1 MYYKDADMSRDKE
14 VGVKS
19 LLGYKLKK
27 TQHALRLHMDE
38 ALRALDLTTPQYAVL
53 AQLELKPGASNAAL
67 ARSAFITAQTM
78 HGIVSNLEK
87 RHLVKRKSDPQHGR
101 ILCTELTSKGMQVVQ
116 QAHNII
122 SKVEAIMTSTIAEDN
137 KVLLEKLLLECF
149 NNLHTGR
156 GNPDSEDH

>member
-1 MYYKDADMSRDKE
+1 
-14 VGVKS
+14 

-38 ALRALDLTTPQYAVL
+38 VLRSLDLTTPQYAVL

-87 RHLVKRKSDPQHGR
+87 RDLIQRKSDASHGR
-101 ILCTELTSKGMQVVQ
+101 ILCTELTEQGREVVA
-116 QAHNII
+116 QAHDMIRT
-122 SKVEAIMTSTIAEDN
+122 VESRMLGTVSQKHQE
-137 KVLLEKLLLECF
+137 LLKRLLLECF
-149 NNLHTGR
+149 NNL
-156 GNPDSEDH
+156 NNDAQYS

>member
-1 MYYKDADMSRDKE
+1 MSISKE
-14 VGVKS
+14 INVAG

-38 ALRALDLTTPQYAVL
+38 ALRSLDLTTPQYAVL

-87 RHLVKRKSDPQHGR
+87 RGLVQRKSDASHGR
-101 ILCTELTSKGMQVVQ
+101 ILCTELTDQGHKVVA
-116 QAHNII
+116 QAHDMIRAVE
-122 SKVEAIMTSTIAEDN
+122 SRMLATVSSEHKVF
-137 KVLLEKLLLECF
+137 LEKLLLQCF
-149 NNLHTGR
+149 NNLQ
-156 GNPDSEDH
+156 

>member
-1 MYYKDADMSRDKE
+1 MSIDKE
-14 VGVKS
+14 IGVKG

-78 HGIVSNLEK
+78 HGIVANLEK
-87 RHLVKRKSDPQHGR
+87 RGLIQRKSDPQHGR
-101 ILCTELTSKGMQVVQ
+101 VLRAELTDQGHKVLINAHDMIRDVESGMLATVSTEH
-116 QAHNII
+116 QA
-122 SKVEAIMTSTIAEDN
+122 
-137 KVLLEKLLLECF
+137 LLEKLLLECF
-149 NNLHTGR
+149 NNL
-156 GNPDSEDH
+156 

>member
-1 MYYKDADMSRDKE
+1 MSIDKE
-14 VGVKS
+14 VGVRS

-38 ALRALDLTTPQYAVL
+38 ALRSIDLTTPQYAVL

-87 RHLVKRKSDPQHGR
+87 RGLVERKSDTSHGR
-101 ILCTELTSKGMQVVQ
+101 ILCTELTDQGHKVVA
-116 QAHNII
+116 QAHDMIRA
-122 SKVEAIMTSTIAEDN
+122 VESRMLATVSREH
-137 KVLLEKLLLECF
+137 KVLLEKLLIECF
-149 NNLHTGR
+149 NNLQ
-156 GNPDSEDH
+156 

>member
-1 MYYKDADMSRDKE
+1 MSRDKE

-53 AQLELKPGASNAAL
+53 AQLELKPGISNAAL

-87 RHLVKRKSDPQHGR
+87 RGLIQRKNDASHGR
-101 ILCTELTSKGMQVVQ
+101 ILCTELTDQGHKIVA
-116 QAHNII
+116 QAHDMIRA
-122 SKVEAIMTSTIAEDN
+122 VEARMLATVGEEHKA
-137 KVLLEKLLLECF
+137 LLEKLLVECF
-149 NNLHTGR
+149 NNLQ
-156 GNPDSEDH
+156 

>member
-1 MYYKDADMSRDKE
+1 MSSDKE
-14 VGVKS
+14 IGVKS

-38 ALRALDLTTPQYAVL
+38 ALRALYLTTPQYAVL

-87 RHLVKRKSDPQHGR
+87 RGLVQRKNDVSHGR
-101 ILCTELTSKGMQVVQ
+101 ILCTELTDQGHKIVVQ
-116 QAHNII
+116 AHDMIRA
-122 SKVEAIMTSTIAEDN
+122 VESRMLSTVSGEH

-149 NNLHTGR
+149 NNLNNG
-156 GNPDSEDH
+156 DMD

>member
-1 MYYKDADMSRDKE
+1 MSMGE
-14 VGVKS
+14 EIGVKG

-53 AQLELKPGASNAAL
+53 AQLELKPGISNAAL
-67 ARSAFITAQTM
+67 ARSSFITAQTM

-87 RHLVKRKSDPQHGR
+87 RQLVQRKSDASHGR
-101 ILCTELTSKGMQVVQ
+101 ILCAELTDQGRKIVT
-116 QAHNII
+116 QAHDMIRD
-122 SKVEAIMTSTIAEDN
+122 VEARMLATVSGEH

-149 NNLHTGR
+149 NNLNNGDA
-156 GNPDSEDH
+156 G

>member
-1 MYYKDADMSRDKE
+1 MSTDKE

-38 ALRALDLTTPQYAVL
+38 ALRSLDLTTPQYAVL
-53 AQLELKPGASNAAL
+53 AQLELNPGASNAAL

-87 RHLVKRKSDPQHGR
+87 RGLVGRKSDVSHGR
-101 ILCTELTSKGMQVVQ
+101 ILCTELTDQGHKVVAK
-116 QAHNII
+116 AHDMIRD
-122 SKVEAIMTSTIAEDN
+122 VEARMLATISIEHKA
-137 KVLLEKLLLECF
+137 LLERLLLECF
-149 NNLHTGR
+149 NNLQ
-156 GNPDSEDH
+156 

>member
-1 MYYKDADMSRDKE
+1 MYYKDADMLIDKE
-14 VGVKS
+14 IGVKS

-27 TQHALRLHMDE
+27 TQHALRLHMDK

-87 RHLVKRKSDPQHGR
+87 RGLVERKRDTSHGR
-101 ILCTELTSKGMQVVQ
+101 ILCTELTSQGHKIVVQ
-116 QAHNII
+116 AHDII
-122 SKVEAIMTSTIAEDN
+122 RAVESRMLAKVSAEHQ
-137 KVLLEKLLLECF
+137 VLLEKLLLECF
-149 NNLHTGR
+149 NNLQ
-156 GNPDSEDH
+156 

>member
-1 MYYKDADMSRDKE
+1 MSSDKE
-14 VGVKS
+14 IGVKS

-78 HGIVSNLEK
+78 HGIVSHLEK
-87 RHLVKRKSDPQHGR
+87 RGLVQRKNDASHGR
-101 ILCTELTSKGMQVVQ
+101 ILCTELTDQGYKVVT
-116 QAHNII
+116 QAHDMIRD
-122 SKVEAIMTSTIAEDN
+122 VEARMLATVSSEH

-149 NNLHTGR
+149 NNLQ
-156 GNPDSEDH
+156 